1 MGLWSVV
8 YLLLCLGPMEMGEKT
23 AVGKSWARDLGGIF
37 GFSFFGGGF
46 FLGLT
51 HCFSSF
57 SLFLLFLFIFSFLP
71 LFFLVPFFLFPPMI
85 AAVGLSVGYGSGPS
99 EKVWL

>member
-37 GFSFFGGGF
+37 GFSFFLGGGGGF
-46 FLGLT
+46 SWA
-51 HCFSSF
+51 H
-57 SLFLLFLFIFSFLP
+57 SLLLFLF
-71 LFFLVPFFLFPPMI
+71 PFFVIFVYFFFSPLVFPSAFFFVPPHDCRCW
-85 AAVGLSVGYGSGPS
+85 SVCRLWVRSQ
-99 EKVWL
+99 